1 MKAEV
6 TVITAA
12 YNAASYIEKTI
23 QSVMGQTVPCKMIIV
38 NDGSKDDTQMIADQY
53 RKQYPDRINIIE
65 NETNSG
71 VAASRNAAIQ
81 KAVTEYIAF
90 LDADDWWSLDKLEVQ
105 LDVLTKMRADA
116 CYSGRELMCANGCS
130 TGKIIQVPEK
140 INYKLLLR
148 GNVISCSSV
157 LMRRNDAL
165 SYPMVHDELHEDYI
179 VWLQMLRD
187 GKNFAGINK
196 PLLKSRLGE
205 QGKSRNKLK
214 SAKMTYGVYRYLG
227 IPIWKAGY
235 YFCCYAWNGFRKYA
249 GKRG

>member
-6 TVITAA
+6 TVITPA

-23 QSVMGQTVPCKMIIV
+23 QSVIRQTIPCKMIIV
-38 NDGSKDDTQMIADQY
+38 NDASNDATQVIAERCRQ
-53 RKQYPDRINIIE
+53 QYPDRIEIIE
-65 NETNSG
+65 NRRNMG
-71 VAASRNAAIQ
+71 VAASRNAAIR

-90 LDADDWWSLDKLEVQ
+90 LDADDWWSPEKLELQ
-105 LDVLTKMRADA
+105 LEVLNRLGADA
-116 CYSGRELMCANGCS
+116 CYSGRELMCADGDS
-130 TGKIIQVPEK
+130 TGKIIQVPER

-157 LMRRNDAL
+157 LMRRDDAL
-165 SYPMVHDELHEDYI
+165 SYPMEHDELHEDYI
-179 VWLQMLRD
+179 VWLKMLRD

-196 PLLKSRLGE
+196 PLLKSRLGAE
-205 QGKSRNKLK
+205 GKSRNKLK

-227 IPIWKAGY
+227 VPIWQAGY

-249 GKRG
+249 GKRD